1 MNLGVAELLLADLP
15 AALSWLDRAL
25 AVFPIPGG
33 HRSLGWLHL
42 LRAHVLRQLGDVEG
56 SMISAEAAQAVFTR
70 LGERSGVIAVQ
81 RICKG
86 GLPTF
91 SA

>member
-1 MNLGVAELLLADLP
+1 M
-15 AALSWLDRAL
+15 
-25 AVFPIPGG
+25 
-33 HRSLGWLHL
+33 
-42 LRAHVLRQLGDVEG
+42 LRQLGDVEG